1 MTFLELCKWGEKR
14 LADAGVADAG
24 LDARYLLL
32 EAFEL
37 DMAHFLLKQQEQ
49 VPTVDGR
56 TREAIQARAMR
67 VPLQYLVGSQE
78 FMGLSFQVDS
88 RVLIPRQ
95 DTETL
100 VEMILKEH
108 PEKETRIL
116 DLCTG
121 SGCIAISLAAL
132 GGYGQ
137 VDGADISGDALE
149 VARENGR
156 RLAPAVRFLEGDL
169 FEALDEGAAYDVI
182 ASNPPYIATE
192 VIEGLEPEVRDYE
205 PRGAL
210 DGGADGLTFYRRLA
224 AECREHLTDGGSV
237 YFEIGC
243 EQAADVTGFLADAG
257 YSEIEVIKDEPGLD
271 RVVRAVYRYAGG
283 LNV

>member
-24 LDARYLLL
+24 LDARYLLQ

-56 TREAIQARAMR
+56 TREYSEAIQARAMR

-169 FEALDEGAAYDVI
+169 FEALDEGTAYDVI

-205 PRGAL
+205 PRLAL
-210 DGGADGLTFYRRLA
+210 DGDRDGLAFYRRIA
-224 AECREHLTDGGSV
+224 AESRE
-237 YFEIGC
+237 
-243 EQAADVTGFLADAG
+243 FLADGGWLYLEIGYDQGEALEALLRDNGFVGVRIVKDAAG
-257 YSEIEVIKDEPGLD
+257 NHRVACGQWPG
-271 RVVRAVYRYAGG
+271 AV
-283 LNV
+283 